1 MLTGGCYCGHLR
13 YVIDADP
20 KLVANCHCTICRRTS
35 GAPFVGW
42 IIIAASAF
50 RWTAG
55 NPALLQSSSHGQR
68 QFCAHC
74 GTPVAFSSSQRPA
87 DIDITIGS
95 LDQPEPWI
103 PTLAV
108 HGENKLP
115 WVHDPLV
122 DAAS

>member
-13 YVIDADP
+13 YAIDADP

-35 GAPFVGW
+35 GAPYVSW
-42 IIIAASAF
+42 IIIAADAF

-55 NPALLQSSSHGQR
+55 KPALLQSSSHGQR
-68 QFCAHC
+68 HFCAQC
-74 GTPVAFSSSQRPA
+74 GTPIAFSSSQRA
-87 DIDITIGS
+87 TDLDITIGS

-108 HGENKLP
+108 HAESRLP

-122 DAAS
+122 EASA